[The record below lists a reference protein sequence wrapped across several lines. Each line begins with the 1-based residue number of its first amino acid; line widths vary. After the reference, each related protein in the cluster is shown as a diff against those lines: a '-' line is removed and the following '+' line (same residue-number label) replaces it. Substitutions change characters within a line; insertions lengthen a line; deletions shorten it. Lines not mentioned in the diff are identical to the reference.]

1 MLSLEECMGGGGE
14 GGERRGG
21 GVVARLEMEFPLCY
35 LFLFF
40 VKGKAVSNVS
50 AGCPMEKVRHRKWSF
65 YTVKVV
71 IFLIK

>member
-1 MLSLEECMGGGGE
+1 MLSLEEWGGE
-14 GGERRGG
+14 EKGGRGG

-50 AGCPMEKVRHRKWSF
+50 AGKK
-65 YTVKVV
+65 
-71 IFLIK
+71 